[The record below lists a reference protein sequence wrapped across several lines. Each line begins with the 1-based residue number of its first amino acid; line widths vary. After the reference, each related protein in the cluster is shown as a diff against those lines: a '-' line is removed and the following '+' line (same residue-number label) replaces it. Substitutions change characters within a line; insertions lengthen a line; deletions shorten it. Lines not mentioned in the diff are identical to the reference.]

1 MKVQKMPNYD
11 ATPPHERSLNRIID
25 SMREDPPI
33 QTSGLEKTSTIR
45 FNDQTYPRIKAIA
58 NLSGNSLN
66 SIVNELVQVA
76 IGVVISNMGD
86 EEVKRFN
93 KESVAV
99 LDEWVED
106 VNKNGLGE

>member
-1 MKVQKMPNYD
+1 MSKDYY
-11 ATPPHERSLNRIID
+11 AIPPHERSLKRIVD
-25 SMREDPPI
+25 SMREDPPQ
-33 QTSGLEKTSTIR
+33 QTSGLERTSTIR

-66 SIVNELVQVA
+66 SVVNELVQVA

>member
-1 MKVQKMPNYD
+1 MLNYD
-11 ATPPHERSLNRIID
+11 SIPPHERSLKRIVD
-25 SMREDPPI
+25 SMREDPPV

-58 NLSGNSLN
+58 NISGNSLN
-66 SIVNELVQVA
+66 SVVNELVQIAV
-76 IGVVISNMGD
+76 GQVISNMND
-86 EEVKRFN
+86 EEVTRFA

-99 LDEWVED
+99 LEEWVDE